1 MGVDA
6 DRRPVQR
13 PGRLDPVRRA
23 AGRDEQRVGPA
34 ELVHGVL
41 PVGGDTDRPVAAQQ
55 APQAPPTVAGFV
67 RNESDGSVYAE
78 VEGFSEKV
86 GEFIRWSRRGP
97 PNARVESVKVE
108 DKVLCGETDFDVRY

>member
-1 MGVDA
+1 MWNSRTGSRVAKTIDMNASGQSVCRVSLQISGRVQGVFYRRDA
-6 DRRPVQR
+6 RREAQR
-13 PGRLDPVRRA
+13 LGL
-23 AGRDEQRVGPA
+23 
-34 ELVHGVL
+34 
-41 PVGGDTDRPVAAQQ
+41 
-55 APQAPPTVAGFV
+55 AGFV